1 MNRFPRY
8 RLPHS
13 LHTPFLHFDLITR
26 PPPLL
31 PFFLSFSSFFPPI
44 PPIILLLPFAR
55 FLTPSIRDLPTLSAG
70 KTEKRDE
77 PRELLVRSS
86 REKAPSSPL
95 TLGTSGNLGNAF
107 QLRTRRPPDTSY
119 LYDQEFRATPSCFPG
134 EKLNRLSFRGNLFV
148 QGKGRV
154 VGFIR
159 GRGKFV
165 VMNFLMIFLNER
177 TVFGGNTFERTI
189 VRSYRTRISNIRE
202 HSSTVPLRVRWKIL
216 SILSKKERKE
226 KGIYM
231 VRQLFFLLTSREY
244 SSIKVVE
251 KNLFIFYK

>member
-31 PFFLSFSSFFPPI
+31 PFFLSFSSFF
-44 PPIILLLPFAR
+44 LPFHQPFFSSLLSILDPLDSGSSHSLGR
-55 FLTPSIRDLPTLSAG
+55 KNREEGRTPGIAG
-70 KTEKRDE
+70 
-77 PRELLVRSS
+77 PLIS
-86 REKAPSSPL
+86 RESPLPL

-148 QGKGRV
+148 QGKGRF

>member
-1 MNRFPRY
+1 M
-8 RLPHS
+8 
-13 LHTPFLHFDLITR
+13 
-26 PPPLL
+26 
-31 PFFLSFSSFFPPI
+31 
-44 PPIILLLPFAR
+44 
-55 FLTPSIRDLPTLSAG
+55 
-70 KTEKRDE
+70 
-77 PRELLVRSS
+77 
-86 REKAPSSPL
+86 
-95 TLGTSGNLGNAF
+95 
-107 QLRTRRPPDTSY
+107 
-119 LYDQEFRATPSCFPG
+119 
-134 EKLNRLSFRGNLFV
+134 
-148 QGKGRV
+148 
-154 VGFIR
+154 
-159 GRGKFV
+159 
-165 VMNFLMIFLNER
+165 MNFLMIFLNER